1 MPAREVFNMFGKFKY
16 ERKIKKAVN
25 KTVKEFENS
34 TPKISQHFFYGA
46 FWIAPQNLVI
56 WYLFK
61 TNDEL
66 ALAKENGLC
75 DKLISQ
81 TTQNLLDEGYPKEAF
96 SKVVAQ
102 GIEKITF
109 DNKSNAEIDDIMKI
123 LQTGRSVM
131 ISFTTEQDIDEKA
144 NGDYRMYFQ

>member
-1 MPAREVFNMFGKFKY
+1 MFEKFKL

-25 KTVKEFENS
+25 KTAKEFENS

-46 FWIAPQNLVI
+46 VWIAPQNLVI

-66 ALAKENGLC
+66 ALAKKTGLC
-75 DKLISQ
+75 TQLVQ
-81 TTQNLLDEGYPKEAF
+81 RTTQNLIDEGYPKETI

-109 DNKSNAEIDDIMKI
+109 NNKTSEEIDEIMKL
-123 LQTGRSVM
+123 LQTGRKVM

-144 NGDYRMYFQ
+144 NGDYHLYFQ

>member
-1 MPAREVFNMFGKFKY
+1 MFEKFKL

-46 FWIAPQNLVI
+46 VEYSPNNLVI

-66 ALAKENGLC
+66 SLARENGLC
-75 DKLISQ
+75 DSLISK
-81 TTQNLLDEGYPKEAF
+81 TTQNLIDEGYPKEAF
-96 SKVVAQ
+96 EKTKMQDV
-102 GIEKITF
+102 EKITF
-109 DNKSNAEIDDIMKI
+109 ANGTQEQIDNIMENLLSRK
-123 LQTGRSVM
+123 VM
-131 ISFTTEQDIDEKA
+131 VSFTTEQDIDEKT
-144 NGDYRMYFQ
+144 NGDYHLYFQ

>member
-1 MPAREVFNMFGKFKY
+1 MFEKF
-16 ERKIKKAVN
+16 RLDRITKKAVN
-25 KTVKEFENS
+25 KTVKEFQNS

-46 FWIAPQNLVI
+46 IEYSPNNLVI

-61 TNDEL
+61 TNNEL

-75 DKLISQ
+75 TQLEQKTI
-81 TTQNLLDEGYPKEAF
+81 QNLIDEGYPKEAF
-96 SKVVAQ
+96 EKAKTH

-109 DNKSNAEIDDIMKI
+109 ANGTQEQINNIMENLLNRK
-123 LQTGRSVM
+123 VM